1 MNVEVVAEE
10 ESLLVTV
17 PVIELLELSASVNVL
32 LVIVEVSINSLK
44 VAEMLETTVVAPS
57 VGEVEETVGAVVS
70 VVVVEN
76 SSSSLQEKMVRLK
89 QEIRIMNKTFF
100 I

>member
-1 MNVEVVAEE
+1 MNVDVVAEE

-44 VAEMLETTVVAPS
+44 VAEMLETTVFAPS
-57 VGEVEETVGAVVS
+57 DGEVEETVGAVVS
-70 VVVVEN
+70 
-76 SSSSLQEKMVRLK
+76 SLKA
-89 QEIRIMNKTFF
+89 
-100 I
+100 

>member
-1 MNVEVVAEE
+1 MNFEVVAEE

-44 VAEMLETTVVAPS
+44 VAEMIETTVAVVSVVLSLVAPS
-57 VGEVEETVGAVVS
+57 VGEVEETVGAVL
-70 VVVVEN
+70 
-76 SSSSLQEKMVRLK
+76 SSLKA
-89 QEIRIMNKTFF
+89 
-100 I
+100 

>member
-57 VGEVEETVGAVVS
+57 DGEVEETVGAVVS
-70 VVVVEN
+70 TTKVFTSNVLLALLAESVTV
-76 SSSSLQEKMVRLK
+76 MVQLL
-89 QEIRIMNKTFF
+89 
-100 I
+100 

>member
-44 VAEMLETTVVAPS
+44 VAVMLETTVV
-57 VGEVEETVGAVVS
+57 
-70 VVVVEN
+70 
-76 SSSSLQEKMVRLK
+76 
-89 QEIRIMNKTFF
+89 
-100 I
+100 

>member
-32 LVIVEVSINSLK
+32 LVIVELSINSLK
-44 VAEMLETTVVAPS
+44 VAEMLETTVFAPS
-57 VGEVEETVGAVVS
+57 EGEVEETVGAVLS
-70 VVVVEN
+70 N
-76 SSSSLQEKMVRLK
+76 LK
-89 QEIRIMNKTFF
+89 A
-100 I
+100 